1 MLNSGQQPGVPFRIA
16 GSGPVRPQGERRKV
30 PVVNNF
36 IHLYKSSMMVTE
48 ENRKYFLQFQ
58 YDSTVDC
65 QITVYVGAI
74 DKTTHLKLR

>member
-1 MLNSGQQPGVPFRIA
+1 
-16 GSGPVRPQGERRKV
+16 
-30 PVVNNF
+30 
-36 IHLYKSSMMVTE
+36 MVTE